1 MAYSIATLKDDLE
14 GMMHGTTLD
23 QITNLNGVINR
34 AARQLLEDVD
44 PQETKRTTQFVNPIY
59 SNVFDYA
66 VPTDLKG
73 NKVID
78 IKPQVNRQPN
88 DRYPQTYNQNF
99 DLLKSWDLSSASTI
113 KFNNGIKTIGIS
125 NPFNNLAVILNQADT
140 PTDNG
145 TWTAFGSAS
154 DLQTD
159 YVNYASGSS
168 SLEFSLAAAGATGGL
183 VNSTITN
190 MDISNTEGQ
199 GAFFL
204 YVYLPSASVFTNVI
218 FKIGSS
224 ASDYWTGTIT
234 TTQSGTAFVNGWNL
248 LQLNWANATVVGTP
262 DSSDITYIQVTYTYD
277 GTLQA
282 GVHLDNIVYNLGTI
296 LEIEYYSK
304 YIFRNSSTGAFQ
316 ETVLDDDDLI
326 NLDTESYNL
335 MTFLVALYA
344 TQQQSGAEGVFDY
357 NFFKEQYLVALSRYK
372 AMYKSEIQKPQL
384 LYYKKPN
391 PSMRQWYG
399 GRLGY

>member
-1 MAYSIATLKDDLE
+1 MAYSIATLKNDLE

-23 QITNLNGVINR
+23 QITNLDGLINR
-34 AARQLLEDVD
+34 AGRQLLEDVD

-59 SNVFDYA
+59 SNVYDYA
-66 VPTDLKG
+66 VPVDLKG
-73 NKVID
+73 NKIID

-88 DRYPQTYNQNF
+88 DIYPQTYNQNF
-99 DLLKSWDLSSASTI
+99 DLAKSFDLASASTI
-113 KFNNGIKTIGIS
+113 KFNNGVKTIGIT
-125 NPFNNLAVILNQADT
+125 NPFVSRATVLNQADT

-145 TWTAFGSAS
+145 TWIVTGDAS
-154 DLQTD
+154 NIQTD
-159 YVNYASGSS
+159 YVNFAAGSS
-168 SLEFSLAAAGATGGL
+168 SLEFTLDASGSVGGL
-183 VNSTITN
+183 VNSTITSI
-190 MDISNTEGQ
+190 DLSDTENQ

-204 YVYLPSASVFTNVI
+204 YVYLPDASVFTNVI
-218 FKIGSS
+218 FKVGSS
-224 ASDYWTGTIT
+224 SSDYWSGTIT
-234 TTQSGTAFVNGWNL
+234 TTQSGTEFVNGWNL
-248 LQLNWANATVVGTP
+248 LQLNWANASTTGSP
-262 DSSDITYIQVTYTYD
+262 DASDITYIKVDYTYD

-304 YIFRNSSTGAFQ
+304 YLFRNSLTGAFQ
-316 ETVLDDDDLI
+316 ETVESDDDLI

-335 MTFLVALYA
+335 LTFLVALYA
-344 TQQQSGAEGVFDY
+344 TQQQSGAEGNFDY
-357 NFFKEQYLVALSRYK
+357 NFFKEQYFMALSRYK

-399 GRLGY
+399 GRWGY